1 MKFTLWSLI
10 IFKLLAQRTPIYLC
24 AHSLV
29 PRSPPEDRPGTHCL
43 RMHEIFLY
51 IFHKK
56 LRALPCPYAEDYT
69 NQVYRAF
76 FELFSSQ
83 LAEPRWDTTF
93 QMWQYHLSKHTAL
106 QKGNKSICQKGP
118 LVATEYFISLRTR
131 FVAPQP

>member
-1 MKFTLWSLI
+1 MKFTLWSLV
-10 IFKLLAQRTPIYLC
+10 IFKLLTQCTPIYLC

-29 PRSPPEDRPGTHCL
+29 PRPLPRRGLVHTACACAK
-43 RMHEIFLY
+43 Y

-69 NQVYRAF
+69 SQVYRAF

-93 QMWQYHLSKHTAL
+93 QMWQYHLSKRTAL
-106 QKGNKSICQKGP
+106 QKGKKAIYQKGP
-118 LVATEYFISLRTR
+118 LVATEYFISLRTQ